1 MFSLA
6 IFGICLAITIV
17 VLILVAAFIGSWF
30 ILLFVT
36 PPLLLAACITGER
49 ANFFA
54 PNGGGKPKLL
64 TNLLTLLFCIL
75 IVLLL
80 ACGVYSIYTPIHR
93 AASFLM
99 TVGQTIRLSLNP
111 LTTNHLLSINSVL
124 WLGSCSFLGIVLIN
138 LFRFWKQ
145 AKRMSKDKIFAA
157 FVRPLFMHIL
167 SLPFLFSARQY
178 LAHYPA
184 SNSSLSIGMI
194 AVGLFYGKF
203 LFESQTHQSNAYK
216 SVIQTDKVSF
226 GQKSVLL
233 RSLVLLHAFIFAYF
247 LARIIL
253 SSSGKQVFF
262 LQNLQ

>member
-1 MFSLA
+1 
-6 IFGICLAITIV
+6 
-17 VLILVAAFIGSWF
+17 
-30 ILLFVT
+30 
-36 PPLLLAACITGER
+36 
-49 ANFFA
+49 
-54 PNGGGKPKLL
+54 
-64 TNLLTLLFCIL
+64 
-75 IVLLL
+75 
-80 ACGVYSIYTPIHR
+80 
-93 AASFLM
+93 M

-111 LTTNHLLSINSVL
+111 LPTNHLLSINSVL

-157 FVRPLFMHIL
+157 FVRPLIMHIL

-184 SNSSLSIGMI
+184 SNSSQSIGII

-226 GQKSVLL
+226 GQKSDLL
-233 RSLVLLHAFIFAYF
+233 RSIVIFHAFMFAYF

-253 SSSGKQVFF
+253 S
-262 LQNLQ
+262 L